1 MGRSGITGCF
11 AAAEAQQ
18 AGSAGHPRHLA
29 TGHPLAGGSPAASVA
44 VHRVA
49 PPAASEQASDSG
61 LAYEYDP
68 DYIERK

>member
-1 MGRSGITGCF
+1 MRSIRGSF
-11 AAAEAQQ
+11 AAAEAQH
-18 AGSAGHPRHLA
+18 AGSAGHNLQC
-29 TGHPLAGGSPAASVA
+29 GHPLAGGSPAASVA
-44 VHRVA
+44 VHGVN